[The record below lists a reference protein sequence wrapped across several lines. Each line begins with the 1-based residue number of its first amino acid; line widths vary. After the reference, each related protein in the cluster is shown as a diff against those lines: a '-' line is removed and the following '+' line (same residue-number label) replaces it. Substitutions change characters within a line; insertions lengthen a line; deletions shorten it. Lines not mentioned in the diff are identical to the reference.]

1 MNRLNTYY
9 MLSIKWAMPL
19 LFVIFLLP
27 SSSWAQEAR
36 PVAEDPEAEER
47 LIALT
52 EDLRCLVCQNETIA
66 ESRADF
72 SNDMRR
78 EIREQIQANKT
89 DAEIIE
95 FLVER
100 YGDFVLYD
108 PPFKPTTF
116 LLWFGP
122 LILFLLGLGTLI
134 VYLRQRRTLV
144 EEEKPLTEDERK
156 QAEALLNENKGNDA

>member
-1 MNRLNTYY
+1 MNRLKIYY
-9 MLSIKWAMPL
+9 LISIKWAML
-19 LFVIFLLP
+19 LLLVIFLLP
-27 SSSWAQEAR
+27 SYGWAQEAR
-36 PVAEDPEAEER
+36 PVAEDPEAERR

-78 EIREQIQANKT
+78 EIREQIHANKT

-122 LILFLLGLGTLI
+122 LILFLLGLSTLI

-144 EEEKPLTEDERK
+144 ENEKPLTEAERK
-156 QAEALLNENKGNDA
+156 QAEAILNENKGNDA